1 MTTETQ
7 SAAAVDRTTCC
18 IVGGGPAGVMLALLL
33 ARQGVPV
40 TLLEGHA
47 DFSREFRGDGIVP
60 STLEVLDDLG
70 LLDRV
75 FELPHSRHQTIA
87 VRTANGSIPLVEFD
101 RVRTRHPY
109 YVRLPQARFLE
120 LLASVAGDYPS
131 FRLVM
136 GARVEQLIEEGGVIN
151 GVRYR
156 DQGGWHTVRASLTVG
171 ADGRFSRVR
180 DLAGLQS
187 TRSAYP
193 IDFLWFRLPTSPT
206 DPDSVGGVYV
216 GDAGCAYLRNRG
228 QEWEVGY
235 WLPKGRHQ
243 RLRAAGIAEL
253 RLMVDRLLPWMADR
267 TSQLHDWR
275 QTSLLSVESRRVR
288 RWYRP
293 GLLLIGDAAHVMSP
307 IGGVGIN
314 LAIQDAV
321 VTAKVAG
328 PQLRAGTLR
337 VSDLAAI
344 ERRREGATRL
354 TQVLQDLALH
364 TILGSAPNPGVRALA
379 YLIQRVPALRDFR
392 AHVFA
397 FGGIV
402 PTRVRTGPRRRFP
415 TPQSICRQRR

>member
-1 MTTETQ
+1 
-7 SAAAVDRTTCC
+7 
-18 IVGGGPAGVMLALLL
+18 MLGLLL

-60 STLEVLDDLG
+60 STLEVLEQLG

-87 VRTANGSIPLVEFD
+87 IRTANGSIPLVDFG
-101 RVRTRHPY
+101 RVKTRHPY
-109 YVRLPQARFLE
+109 YVRVPQARFLE
-120 LLASVAGDYPS
+120 LLASVAGEYPC

-136 GARVEQLIEEGGVIN
+136 GARVEQLIEEGGVIA

-180 DLAGLQS
+180 ELAGLAS

-193 IDFLWFRLPTSPT
+193 IDFLWFRLPTSPL
-206 DPDSVGGVYV
+206 DSDSVGGVYV
-216 GDAGCAYLRNRG
+216 GDGGCAYLRNRG
-228 QEWEVGY
+228 QQWEVGY
-235 WLPKGRHQ
+235 WLPKGSYQ

-253 RLMVDRLLPWMADR
+253 RALVDRLLPWLADR
-267 TSQLHDWR
+267 TPQLQDWR

-321 VTAKVAG
+321 VTANLLG
-328 PQLRAGTLR
+328 PRLRAGTLSVR
-337 VSDLAAI
+337 DLAAI
-344 ERRREGATRL
+344 QRRREGATRL
-354 TQVLQDLALH
+354 VQVLQDLALQ
-364 TILGSAPNPGVRALA
+364 TILRSPANPGVRVLA
-379 YLIQRVPALRDFR
+379 GLIQQVTALRDLR
-392 AHVFA
+392 ARIFA
-397 FGGIV
+397 FGGLA
-402 PTRVRTGPRRRFP
+402 PERLRTGPP
-415 TPQSICRQRR
+415 AHSHVYPS